1 MVLLAAGVVDIATVN
16 LNPSRNLSIMS
27 SYSYADIFRCKPFWS
42 QDLLNPTLMRI
53 VREQGFQ
60 WIRRLDTRRFEQI
73 VRNPTVGC
81 MVELCYLQQPGCVHL
96 DSPAAKKM
104 LTKLC
109 YFR

>member
-1 MVLLAAGVVDIATVN
+1 MKIA
-16 LNPSRNLSIMS
+16 R
-27 SYSYADIFRCKPFWS
+27 D
-42 QDLLNPTLMRI
+42 
-53 VREQGFQ
+53 QGFA
-60 WIRRLDTRRFEQI
+60 WIRRLDNRRFEQI

-81 MVELCYLQQPGCVHL
+81 MVELCVLEHVGCVPL